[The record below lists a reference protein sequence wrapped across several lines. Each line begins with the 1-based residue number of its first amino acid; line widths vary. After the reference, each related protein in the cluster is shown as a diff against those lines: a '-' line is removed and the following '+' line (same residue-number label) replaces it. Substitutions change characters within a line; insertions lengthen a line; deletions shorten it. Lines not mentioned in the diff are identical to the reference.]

1 MTNKQRK
8 KFRQDTKTTGQRFD
22 VMHSRIHGVES
33 NKTKRRKDK
42 QRARV
47 IGWE

>member
-33 NKTKRRKDK
+33 SKTKRRKDK